1 MLAALFTRSPN
12 PAFAMSPSPTSSPRA
27 PRPRFRAA
35 FLVFMACAVSLI
47 VPALACVAWLT
58 SAPARAQ
65 AGAAPAAAVAE
76 FTEVTA
82 ALLGLEFDAAQ
93 RAAIRQHLDVYWQR
107 GDHAQIEGVRRS
119 QELAA
124 QLRRQPPELA
134 AVALRMT
141 RPDALL
147 GLQRERDRGDAL
159 AALLLAAHE
168 RAHPPLAPGRP
179 GGLPLTRDSV
189 DGQLALQHFMARH
202 VHGADVPAPD
212 RALRE
217 AAYRRAAALHP
228 RLGAAEQVQVARA
241 AGEAARLQYGWQRAS
256 PMDRLLG
263 RAELGARLSAQEQ
276 AQLQQYLGGVQASLQ
291 SMAAQHRSSLL
302 GSALASIREN
312 GDTIM
317 GRGTAWNPSTQ
328 RWEQQG
334 GIVTEYNGTVRVP

>member
-1 MLAALFTRSPN
+1 MHPTPASRPARLRARIHRARAALLCAETCARLTARFTARLTASG
-12 PAFAMSPSPTSSPRA
+12 FALFIA
-27 PRPRFRAA
+27 C
-35 FLVFMACAVSLI
+35 LVA
-47 VPALACVAWLT
+47 VPAL
-58 SAPARAQ
+58 PARAQ
-65 AGAAPAAAVAE
+65 ASAAPPAAV
-76 FTEVTA
+76 TELTDVTA

-93 RAAIRQHLDVYWQR
+93 RATIRQHLDAYWQR
-107 GDHAQIEGVRRS
+107 GDRAQMEGVRRS
-119 QELAA
+119 QEFAA
-124 QLRRQPPELA
+124 QLRQQPPELA

-147 GLQRERDRGDAL
+147 GLQRERERGDAL
-159 AALLLAAHE
+159 AAFLLAAHE

-179 GGLPLTRDSV
+179 GGLPLTREAV

-202 VHGADVPAPD
+202 VHGADAPAPD

-241 AGEAARLQYGWQRAS
+241 PGEAARMLYGWQRAG

-263 RAELGARLSAQEQ
+263 RAELGARLTPQEQ
-276 AQLQQYLGGVQASLQ
+276 ARLQQHLGALNASLQ
-291 SMAAQHRSSLL
+291 SMAAQHRSTML
-302 GSALASIREN
+302 GSALASIRDN

-317 GRGTAWNPSTQ
+317 GRGTVWNPSTN